1 MKLAMT
7 AILPAQGFNDEATCL
22 RKVIRPMLSDMRA
35 DLREHAKMTGTFRI
49 SILIDTLEGDDKI
62 AEAQSGLAAGHG

>member
-7 AILPAQGFNDEATCL
+7 ALLPAQGFNDEATCL
-22 RKVIRPMLSDMRA
+22 RKMIRPMLT
-35 DLREHAKMTGTFRI
+35 DLREELRDKVKMQGQFRI
-49 SILIDTLEGDDKI
+49 SILIDTLEGEDTI

>member
-22 RKVIRPMLSDMRA
+22 RKVIRPMLSD
-35 DLREHAKMTGTFRI
+35 LRTELRDKVTMNGNFRI
-49 SILIDTLEGDDKI
+49 SVLIDTLEGEDVI